1 MKCSRLCYSL
11 THSLR
16 RAAHATAATV
26 AAAAVSSFV
35 PNGFSLM
42 ISLTAILLPL
52 LSNLPLCTSIL
63 FYTNTR
69 LPAARRR
76 HAAAAVAL
84 VRPTTMEKR
93 RKGFEKTHKQAS
105 IEYRV

>member
-1 MKCSRLCYSL
+1 MFQALLL
-11 THSLR
+11 THSLTAPP
-16 RAAHATAATV
+16 RAAADATATA
-26 AAAAVSSFV
+26 AAAAVRSFV

-52 LSNLPLCTSIL
+52 LSNLLLCTSIL

-69 LPAARRR
+69 LP
-76 HAAAAVAL
+76 AAAAVAL